1 MAQRQGARGGAVGA
15 LRKVKSEASLPRGS
29 RVGEMGRGRSS
40 DQDARREGSQSKKA
54 VYSKKQAPQM
64 QQPKKQLD
72 VDLSG
77 LPRPKQSPDK
87 NWSDEENHEQEANPQ
102 EGVNPQTTVSTKKK
116 ALKKK
121 KVAPKKTQLA
131 RYRYDSQG
139 HRCAVQPKKRASVT
153 LSDPAAHSQ
162 ENLEA
167 PAAEVVGEPATCAQD
182 MATEPSTPLNQATP
196 PAPAARLPPRPPTE
210 FKAPQSALLSL
221 ARPGSLPR
229 RSRPSALRLDRLE
242 LLTPMTPSMGSKP
255 RSDAPPGTPGGASE
269 ASGTSKLSRASQRS
283 YARSTPHF
291 SNKLSSFVRAPRA
304 LDSVT
309 ELRELTEK
317 MTGTPITTSPE
328 DGRVRLQKLAQRN
341 VNLDMDI
348 LKDRLR
354 AGKADF
360 LTAEDARP
368 NVVHQP
374 VFRSEPL
381 ISKTPNDSIL
391 TRRNSRG
398 ARAPEA
404 STSPRSSSPP
414 MLLAASPVAG
424 LRLPS
429 AHQERSRDRSPDK
442 AASPMRRKSSSRSPS
457 SSRDLRGSIIAERQA
472 SMPKSSKNPSQ
483 RQAAASSQSSS
494 PRTCSSLPST
504 SPKAGSDKKHKEK
517 CHQVFRRL
525 RDADGEL
532 HRDSLVQALGMLGFS
547 APEQVWVNNVYD
559 RLFSYC
565 TMNVDEFISFVD
577 AYADKQEKQGAI
589 LFQQCDEDG
598 SGSIDVDELSNLLAS
613 LGITPMEYVVKGI
626 IKAVLTEDDIAD
638 DVELT
643 YPEFKQVFEI
653 LRAQE
658 GFTKLEVN
666 EFYNVFNIFDRQ
678 RDGELQTSQ
687 LVSALSYLGY
697 ALDRSSVA
705 AIGKE
710 VDIDGSGTICDR
722 EFLVCMRKVREREIL
737 RLETLLEF
745 DSLSRRSVKIA
756 SSKLQDV
763 LQELGYLPEEQAM
776 VDAAVDAGITCEG
789 RDIFQEA
796 GDLNFEEVW
805 RFLEVYRKRD
815 GLARATDSELR
826 MVFERFDA
834 DGNGSL
840 DAFEVGRMFRAL
852 GFPCTFHVQ
861 QSLVQEVDVNGNGKV
876 DLSEF
881 RKLLRLYHGR
891 EAGRLK
897 RVFKKLCGSDSENA
911 TLPREHAEEALSQL
925 GLGGNL
931 SSEILARRYEY
942 SFYDFWQLTRVAR
955 EDSREVCRERAGF
968 EEEEVNDLRK
978 RFNDYDADGGG
989 EIEDA
994 ELRGLLEDLLPD
1006 LATNPERR
1014 PELIRVLE
1022 EADSDG
1028 SGSLDFD
1035 DFLRLVRNCHD
1046 LRDRM
1051 LFENETAAIHVTGFT
1066 PTEVAEFRELYLG
1079 EGERDQVDF
1088 SELTEILQ
1096 SVIPLGDKNTKTL
1109 AGLYDEIVAVR
1120 IGEPQKRMNFAEYL
1134 LLLRRMLDVNF
1145 AGIANLED
1153 RHSLPK
1159 AS

>member
-1 MAQRQGARGGAVGA
+1 
-15 LRKVKSEASLPRGS
+15 
-29 RVGEMGRGRSS
+29 
-40 DQDARREGSQSKKA
+40 
-54 VYSKKQAPQM
+54 
-64 QQPKKQLD
+64 
-72 VDLSG
+72 
-77 LPRPKQSPDK
+77 
-87 NWSDEENHEQEANPQ
+87 
-102 EGVNPQTTVSTKKK
+102 
-116 ALKKK
+116 
-121 KVAPKKTQLA
+121 
-131 RYRYDSQG
+131 
-139 HRCAVQPKKRASVT
+139 
-153 LSDPAAHSQ
+153 
-162 ENLEA
+162 
-167 PAAEVVGEPATCAQD
+167 
-182 MATEPSTPLNQATP
+182 
-196 PAPAARLPPRPPTE
+196 
-210 FKAPQSALLSL
+210 
-221 ARPGSLPR
+221 
-229 RSRPSALRLDRLE
+229 
-242 LLTPMTPSMGSKP
+242 
-255 RSDAPPGTPGGASE
+255 
-269 ASGTSKLSRASQRS
+269 
-283 YARSTPHF
+283 
-291 SNKLSSFVRAPRA
+291 
-304 LDSVT
+304 
-309 ELRELTEK
+309 
-317 MTGTPITTSPE
+317 
-328 DGRVRLQKLAQRN
+328 
-341 VNLDMDI
+341 
-348 LKDRLR
+348 
-354 AGKADF
+354 
-360 LTAEDARP
+360 
-368 NVVHQP
+368 
-374 VFRSEPL
+374 
-381 ISKTPNDSIL
+381 
-391 TRRNSRG
+391 
-398 ARAPEA
+398 
-404 STSPRSSSPP
+404 
-414 MLLAASPVAG
+414 
-424 LRLPS
+424 
-429 AHQERSRDRSPDK
+429 
-442 AASPMRRKSSSRSPS
+442 
-457 SSRDLRGSIIAERQA
+457 
-472 SMPKSSKNPSQ
+472 
-483 RQAAASSQSSS
+483 
-494 PRTCSSLPST
+494 
-504 SPKAGSDKKHKEK
+504 
-517 CHQVFRRL
+517 
-525 RDADGEL
+525 
-532 HRDSLVQALGMLGFS
+532 
-547 APEQVWVNNVYD
+547 
-559 RLFSYC
+559 
-565 TMNVDEFISFVD
+565 MNVDEFISFVD
-577 AYADKQEKQGAI
+577 AYADKQEKEGAI

-1088 SELTEILQ
+1088 SELTEILK

-1120 IGEPQKRMNFAEYL
+1120 VGEPQKRMNFAEYL